1 MIANYSDHAA
11 NERTYLAWV
20 RTGVAVVAF
29 GFVIEK
35 FNLFLIAMAS
45 GAVGNEASK
54 ALLAR
59 LSRGISRYEGLLFI
73 ASGVAL
79 LVLATLRFVRTT
91 RLLDD
96 SQTHAASSMRTEL
109 VLSGWLVVLV
119 ASYSIYLAIR

>member
-20 RTGVAVVAF
+20 RTGVAVVAL

-45 GAVGNEASK
+45 GAVGSEAGK
-54 ALLAR
+54 ALLVR

-91 RLLDD
+91 RLLND
-96 SQTHAASSMRTEL
+96 SQTHAASSVRTEL